1 VGRLSLT
8 LLSLLFSILHS
19 GYLYGLGSAV
29 GSTAAQP
36 NSIATFNS
44 AAGSDSPLIT
54 NVSTTPNGKLNSFQ
68 KINL

>member
-1 VGRLSLT
+1 MRFT
-8 LLSLLFSILHS
+8 YS

-44 AAGSDSPLIT
+44 AAGNDSPLIT
-54 NVSTTPNGKLNSFQ
+54 NQSAAPNGKPNSFQ
-68 KINL
+68 KSSINMN